1 MWSDRNGLVSP
12 SISLESS
19 RASEEAPWQGAA
31 KQKQRKMLGWEQ
43 PEAKCGARQPSGLL
57 ENQGKLP
64 FSGGNQQE
72 YEKSTAVLL

>member
-1 MWSDRNGLVSP
+1 MALSMWSDRNGLVSP

-43 PEAKCGARQPSGLL
+43 PEAGSLRPGVDAFLL
-57 ENQGKLP
+57 IC
-64 FSGGNQQE
+64 
-72 YEKSTAVLL
+72 

>member
-1 MWSDRNGLVSP
+1 MALSMWSDRNGLVTP

-43 PEAKCGARQPSGLL
+43 PEAGSLRPGGGAFLL
-57 ENQGKLP
+57 LC
-64 FSGGNQQE
+64 
-72 YEKSTAVLL
+72 